1 MSKQTKQQD
10 DISLTSANFGVKGWG
25 ILILTFLCV
34 FLDSSL
40 INDSLNVVV
49 DVFAGVHQWNSNLLL
64 SFSTITAWIAV
75 FGAMVWG
82 VLSSKISIR
91 WAWTISLL
99 ITGIACLFWGH
110 ASSPV
115 VYFICLAVASVGGMG
130 FCYICSMNVVS
141 NWFPRKK
148 GMAMGWVTIGF
159 PLSAAVT
166 ANFVGGMIGKSGNPV
181 AGLGSVYNIYAIAS
195 FVLCI
200 VVALYVRDYPEQ
212 MGAYPDNNH
221 KFDNEEAKK
230 ELALGLEYMRNSTW
244 VPKKLLST
252 SKVWLI
258 GLSLGIMELLSLGI
272 MTNFVPRMI
281 QAGYVAEDGS
291 ASGLVYLM
299 LAIAGIAACFGSVGC
314 GILDAKLGPKKAI
327 QITLMVAVVAIVL
340 NLIPTTATKFASL
353 PFLAIMLG
361 GAANYLVSLTNTIWG
376 RYDFPMA
383 YKVLKPMVAAVGAL
397 GVSVVGIIGRSV
409 SYGVAYG
416 VLAVLAI
423 IALILITKVD
433 DTLIGRN

>member
-1 MSKQTKQQD
+1 MSTQKKD
-10 DISLTSANFGVKGWG
+10 DISLISANFGVKGWI
-25 ILILTFLCV
+25 ILIITFLCI

-49 DVFAGVHQWNSNLLL
+49 DVFAGMHQWNSNLLL
-64 SFSTITAWIAV
+64 GFSTITAWIAV
-75 FGAMVWG
+75 AGAVMWG
-82 VLSSKISIR
+82 VLSSKITIR
-91 WAWTISLL
+91 WAWAISLA
-99 ITGIACLFWGH
+99 ITGIACLFWGR
-110 ASSPV
+110 ASSPAM
-115 VYFICLAVASVGGMG
+115 YFLCLAVASVGAMG
-130 FCYICSMNVVS
+130 FCYICSMNVIS

-166 ANFVGGMIGKSGNPV
+166 SNFVGGLIGKG
-181 AGLGSVYNIYAIAS
+181 GLTEVYTVYAIAS

-200 VVALYVRDYPEQ
+200 LVAIFVRDYPEQ
-212 MGAYPDNNH
+212 AGAYPDNNH

-230 ELALGLEYMRNSTW
+230 ELALGLEYMRTSTW
-244 VPKKLLST
+244 VPKKLLS
-252 SKVWLI
+252 SKKVWMI
-258 GLSLGIMELLSLGI
+258 GISLGIMELLSLGI
-272 MTNFVPRMI
+272 MTNFVPRMV
-281 QAGYVAEDGS
+281 QAGYVDPETHGP
-291 ASGLVYLM
+291 SGIVFMM

-327 QITLMVAVVAIVL
+327 QITMVIALIAIVL

-383 YKVLKPMVAAVGAL
+383 YKVLKPMVSAIGAL
-397 GVSVVGIIGRSV
+397 GVSVVGIIGRSS
-409 SYGVAYG
+409 SYGVAY
-416 VLAVLAI
+416 AVLAGLTVV
-423 IALILITKVD
+423 ALILVTLVD
-433 DTLIGRN
+433 DSLIGRN

>member
-1 MSKQTKQQD
+1 MSTKQKD
-10 DISLTSANFGVKGWG
+10 DISLVSANFGVKGWI
-25 ILILTFLCV
+25 ILIITFLCI

-49 DVFAGVHQWNSNLLL
+49 DVFAGVHQWNSNMLLG
-64 SFSTITAWIAV
+64 FSTITAWIAV
-75 FGAMVWG
+75 AGAVMWG

-91 WAWTISLL
+91 WAWVISLAV
-99 ITGIACLFWGH
+99 TGIACLFWGR
-110 ASSPV
+110 ASSPAM
-115 VYFICLAVASVGGMG
+115 YFVCLAVASVGAMG
-130 FCYICSMNVVS
+130 FCYICSMNVIS

-166 ANFVGGMIGKSGNPV
+166 ANFVGGLVGKGGLTQVYTFYAV
-181 AGLGSVYNIYAIAS
+181 AC
-195 FVLCI
+195 FVLC
-200 VVALYVRDYPEQ
+200 VLVAIFVRDYPEQ

-230 ELALGLEYMRNSTW
+230 ELALGLEYMKTSSW
-244 VPKKLLST
+244 VPKKLLT
-252 SKVWLI
+252 TGKVWMI
-258 GLSLGIMELLSLGI
+258 AISLGIMELLSLGI

-281 QAGYVAEDGS
+281 QAGYVDANGGP
-291 ASGLVYLM
+291 APIVFAM
-299 LAIAGIAACFGSVGC
+299 LGIAGILACVGSVGC

-327 QITLMVAVVAIVL
+327 QITMVVAVIAIVL

-397 GVSVVGIIGRSV
+397 GVSIVGIIGRSA
-409 SYGVAYG
+409 SYATAYG
-416 VLAVLAI
+416 VLAVLTV
-423 IALILITKVD
+423 IALVLVSLVD
-433 DTLIGRN
+433 VTTIGRN

>member
-1 MSKQTKQQD
+1 MSTQKKD
-10 DISLTSANFGVKGWG
+10 DISLISANFGVKGWI
-25 ILILTFLCV
+25 ILIITFLCI

-49 DVFAGVHQWNSNLLL
+49 DVFAGMHQWNSNLLL
-64 SFSTITAWIAV
+64 GFSTITAWIAV
-75 FGAMVWG
+75 AGAVMWG
-82 VLSSKISIR
+82 VLSSKITIR
-91 WAWTISLL
+91 WAWAISLA
-99 ITGIACLFWGH
+99 ITGIACLFWGR
-110 ASSPV
+110 ASSPAM
-115 VYFICLAVASVGGMG
+115 YFLCLAVASVGAMG
-130 FCYICSMNVVS
+130 FCYICSMNVIS

-166 ANFVGGMIGKSGNPV
+166 SNFVGGLISKG
-181 AGLGSVYNIYAIAS
+181 GLTEVYTAYAIAS

-200 VVALYVRDYPEQ
+200 LVAIFVRDYPEQ
-212 MGAYPDNNH
+212 AGAYPDNNH

-230 ELALGLEYMRNSTW
+230 ELALGLEYMRTSTW
-244 VPKKLLST
+244 VPKKLLS
-252 SKVWLI
+252 SKKVWMI
-258 GLSLGIMELLSLGI
+258 GISLGIMELLSLGI
-272 MTNFVPRMI
+272 MTNFVPRMV
-281 QAGYVAEDGS
+281 QAGYVDPETHGP
-291 ASGLVYLM
+291 SGIVFVM

-327 QITLMVAVVAIVL
+327 QITMVIALIAIVL

-383 YKVLKPMVAAVGAL
+383 YKVLKPMVSAIGAL
-397 GVSVVGIIGRSV
+397 GVSVVGIIGRSS
-409 SYGVAYG
+409 SYGVAY
-416 VLAVLAI
+416 AVLAGLTVV
-423 IALILITKVD
+423 ALILVTLVD
-433 DTLIGRN
+433 DSLIGRN

>member
-1 MSKQTKQQD
+1 MSTQKKD
-10 DISLTSANFGVKGWG
+10 DISLISANFGLKGWI
-25 ILILTFLCV
+25 ILIITFLCI

-49 DVFAGVHQWNSNLLL
+49 DVFAGMHQWNSNLLL
-64 SFSTITAWIAV
+64 GFSTITAWIAV
-75 FGAMVWG
+75 AGAVMWG
-82 VLSSKISIR
+82 VLSSKITIR
-91 WAWTISLL
+91 WAWAISLA
-99 ITGIACLFWGH
+99 ITGIACLFWGR
-110 ASSPV
+110 ASSPAM
-115 VYFICLAVASVGGMG
+115 YFLCLAVASIGAMG
-130 FCYICSMNVVS
+130 FCYICSMNVIS

-166 ANFVGGMIGKSGNPV
+166 SNFVGGLIGKG
-181 AGLGSVYNIYAIAS
+181 GLTEVYTVYAIAS

-200 VVALYVRDYPEQ
+200 LVAIFVRDYPEQ
-212 MGAYPDNNH
+212 AGAYPDNNH

-230 ELALGLEYMRNSTW
+230 ELALGLEYMRTSTW
-244 VPKKLLST
+244 VPKKLLT
-252 SKVWLI
+252 SKKVWMI
-258 GLSLGIMELLSLGI
+258 GISLGIMELLSLGI
-272 MTNFVPRMI
+272 MTNFVPRMV
-281 QAGYVAEDGS
+281 QAGYVDPETHGP
-291 ASGLVYLM
+291 SGIVFMM

-327 QITLMVAVVAIVL
+327 QITMVIALIAIVL

-383 YKVLKPMVAAVGAL
+383 YKVLKPMVSAIGAL
-397 GVSVVGIIGRSV
+397 GVSVVGIIGRSS
-409 SYGVAYG
+409 SYGVAY
-416 VLAVLAI
+416 AVLAGLTVV
-423 IALILITKVD
+423 ALILVTLVD
-433 DTLIGRN
+433 DSLIGRN

>member
-1 MSKQTKQQD
+1 
-10 DISLTSANFGVKGWG
+10 
-25 ILILTFLCV
+25 
-34 FLDSSL
+34 
-40 INDSLNVVV
+40 
-49 DVFAGVHQWNSNLLL
+49 
-64 SFSTITAWIAV
+64 
-75 FGAMVWG
+75 
-82 VLSSKISIR
+82 
-91 WAWTISLL
+91 
-99 ITGIACLFWGH
+99 
-110 ASSPV
+110 V

-200 VVALYVRDYPEQ
+200 AVALYVRDYPEQ

-230 ELALGLEYMRNSTW
+230 ELALGLEYMKNSTW

>member
-1 MSKQTKQQD
+1 MSTKQKD
-10 DISLTSANFGVKGWG
+10 DISLISANFGVKGWG
-25 ILILTFLCV
+25 ILILTFLCI

-49 DVFAGVHQWNSNLLL
+49 DVFAGMHQWNSNLLL

-75 FGAMVWG
+75 AGAVMWG
-82 VLSSKISIR
+82 VLSSKITIR
-91 WAWTISLL
+91 WAWAISLA
-99 ITGIACLFWGH
+99 ITGIACLFWGR
-110 ASSPV
+110 ASSPAM
-115 VYFICLAVASVGGMG
+115 YFVCLAVASVGAMG
-130 FCYICSMNVVS
+130 FCYICSMNVIS

-166 ANFVGGMIGKSGNPV
+166 SNFVGGLVGKGGLTQVYTVYAV
-181 AGLGSVYNIYAIAS
+181 AAFILCVLVAI
-195 FVLCI
+195 FVH
-200 VVALYVRDYPEQ
+200 DYPEQ
-212 MGAYPDNNH
+212 AGAYPDNNH

-230 ELALGLEYMRNSTW
+230 ELALGLEYMKTSTW
-244 VPKKLLST
+244 VPKKLLGT
-252 SKVWLI
+252 GKVWMI
-258 GLSLGIMELLSLGI
+258 GISLGIMELLSLGI
-272 MTNFVPRMI
+272 MTNFVPRMM
-281 QAGYVAEDGS
+281 QAGYVDPETHGPAGIIF
-291 ASGLVYLM
+291 LM

-327 QITLMVAVVAIVL
+327 QITMIIALIDIIL

-383 YKVLKPMVAAVGAL
+383 YKVLKPMVSAIGAL
-397 GVSVVGIIGRSV
+397 GVSVVGIIGRSA
-409 SYGVAYG
+409 SYGVAY
-416 VLAVLAI
+416 AVLAGLTV
-423 IALILITKVD
+423 IAFVLVTLVD
-433 DTLIGRN
+433 DTMIGRN

>member
-1 MSKQTKQQD
+1 MSTQKKD
-10 DISLTSANFGVKGWG
+10 DISLISANFGIKGWI
-25 ILILTFLCV
+25 ILIITFLCI

-49 DVFAGVHQWNSNLLL
+49 DVFAGMHQWNSNLLL
-64 SFSTITAWIAV
+64 GFSTITAWIAV
-75 FGAMVWG
+75 AGAVMWG
-82 VLSSKISIR
+82 ILSSKITIR
-91 WAWTISLL
+91 WAWAISLA
-99 ITGIACLFWGH
+99 ITGVACLFWGR
-110 ASSPV
+110 ASSPAM
-115 VYFICLAVASVGGMG
+115 YFLCLAVASVGAMG
-130 FCYICSMNVVS
+130 FCYICSMNVIS

-166 ANFVGGMIGKSGNPV
+166 SNFVGGLIGKG
-181 AGLGSVYNIYAIAS
+181 GLTEVYTVYAAAS

-200 VVALYVRDYPEQ
+200 LVAIFVRDYPEQ
-212 MGAYPDNNH
+212 AGAYPDNNH

-230 ELALGLEYMRNSTW
+230 ELALGLEYMRTSTW
-244 VPKKLLST
+244 VPKKLLASK
-252 SKVWLI
+252 KVWMI
-258 GLSLGIMELLSLGI
+258 GVSLGIMELLSLGI
-272 MTNFVPRMI
+272 MTNFVPRMV
-281 QAGYVAEDGS
+281 QAGYVDPETHGP
-291 ASGLVYLM
+291 SGIVFMM

-327 QITLMVAVVAIVL
+327 QITMVIALIAIVL

-383 YKVLKPMVAAVGAL
+383 YKVLKPMVSAIGAL
-397 GVSVVGIIGRSV
+397 GVSVVGIIGRSF
-409 SYGVAYG
+409 SYGAAY
-416 VLAVLAI
+416 AVLAGLTV
-423 IALILITKVD
+423 IALVLVTLVD
-433 DTLIGRN
+433 DSLIGRN

>member
-1 MSKQTKQQD
+1 MSTKQTEQKD
-10 DISLTSANFGVKGWG
+10 DISLVSANFGVKGWI
-25 ILILTFLCV
+25 ILIITFLCI

-75 FGAMVWG
+75 AGAVMWG

-91 WAWTISLL
+91 WAWAISLL
-99 ITGIACLFWGH
+99 ITGIACLFWGN
-110 ASSPV
+110 ASSPAM
-115 VYFICLAVASVGGMG
+115 YFICLAVSSVGGMG

-166 ANFVGGMIGKSGNPV
+166 ANFVGSLVNKG
-181 AGLGSVYNIYAIAS
+181 GLPQVYTFYAIAS
-195 FVLCI
+195 FVLC
-200 VVALYVRDYPEQ
+200 VLVAIFVRDYPEQ
-212 MGAYPDNNH
+212 LGAYPDNNH

-230 ELALGLEYMRNSTW
+230 ELALGLEYMKTSTW
-244 VPKKLLST
+244 VPKKLLRT
-252 SKVWLI
+252 GKVWMI

-272 MTNFVPRMI
+272 MTNFVPRMV
-281 QAGYVAEDGS
+281 QAGYVDPVTHGP
-291 ASGLVYLM
+291 SGIIFLM

-314 GILDAKLGPKKAI
+314 GIMDAKLGPKKAI
-327 QITLMVAVVAIVL
+327 QITMIIAFIAIIL

-353 PFLAIMLG
+353 PFLAVMLG

-397 GVSVVGIIGRSV
+397 GVSVVGIIGRNVGYDV
-409 SYGVAYG
+409 SY
-416 VLAVLAI
+416 AVLAALTV
-423 IALILITKVD
+423 IAFILISKVD

>member
-1 MSKQTKQQD
+1 MSTKQKE
-10 DISLTSANFGVKGWG
+10 DISLISANFGVKGWI
-25 ILILTFLCV
+25 ILIITFLCI

-49 DVFAGVHQWNSNLLL
+49 DAFAGIHQWNSNLLL

-75 FGAMVWG
+75 AGAVMWG

-91 WAWTISLL
+91 WAWVISLL
-99 ITGIACLFWGH
+99 ITGIACLFWGN
-110 ASSPV
+110 ASSPI
-115 VYFICLAVASVGGMG
+115 VYFVCLAVASVGGMG
-130 FCYICSMNVVS
+130 FCYICSMNVIS

-166 ANFVGGMIGKSGNPV
+166 SNFVGGMMGQG
-181 AGLGSVYNIYAIAS
+181 GLPQVYMVYAIAA

-200 VVALYVRDYPEQ
+200 LVAIFVRDYPEQ

-221 KFDNEEAKK
+221 KFDSVQAKR
-230 ELALGLEYMRNSTW
+230 ELEQGLEYMKTSPW
-244 VPKKLLST
+244 VPKKLLGT
-252 SKVWLI
+252 GKVWMI

-272 MTNFVPRMI
+272 MTNFVPRMM
-281 QAGYVAEDGS
+281 QAGYVSVAPDGTVS
-291 ASGLVYLM
+291 PAGVIFLM

-314 GILDAKLGPKKAI
+314 GIMDAKLGPKKAI
-327 QITLMVAVVAIVL
+327 QITMIIAIIAIVL

-397 GVSVVGIIGRSV
+397 GVSVVGIIGRNIG
-409 SYGVAYG
+409 YDVAYG
-416 VLAVLAI
+416 VLAVLTV
-423 IALILITKVD
+423 IAFILVTKVD
-433 DTLIGRN
+433 DSLIGRN